1 MSLTKSA
8 NSRFAPSTET
18 RQFMSVQTPY
28 TFGDYAGNNPA
39 SPLSAARYND
49 KADEGRR
56 GLMGA
61 FGLLGALGL
70 PLQETRA
77 HPLNGP
83 NPIQLSD
90 AGAKGYVSRAGG
102 LTAGLYANKDAAAR
116 LKSVQESRLDAIGPR
131 LADEYDSSRIQAIL
145 AAGDDYWRN
154 KAAVASQTAGQNTN
168 LPVQKILAKDGTVL
182 LQGHARSKEELIAN
196 AVKEA
201 ETSSDPRKKVVNLN
215 GADLTGLNFKDM
227 ALTNISMRGANIKGT
242 TFENCKLE
250 NVDMAEIQ
258 ADHTTKISKSLLR
271 NVDMS
276 GADAPGIQLEH
287 IRGEFVNMAGANM
300 AGARWS
306 DVKIENLWA
315 AEINLNNAQLGTVTI
330 TGPYSSFK
338 DAQMH
343 GAKVSMSQFGDVNRG
358 IDMSG
363 IKATHSTWSDVKF
376 HQSDMSGSD
385 FSSGT
390 FTRVDMSRVYTK
402 PGYPMTFDKANI
414 TGLTVGR
421 GAELTADKAIK
432 DGITLRPVEN
442 FVFRGTEPLD
452 RAVDAAIVAGAA
464 EASIKNAHGD
474 TDLEQ
479 VQRAQLV
486 QPQHLQQQRPKPNL
500 LMQPAAPSPFSNG
513 KRKSH

>member
-18 RQFMSVQTPY
+18 RRFMSVQTPY
-28 TFGDYAGNNPA
+28 THGDYTGNNPP
-39 SPLSAARYND
+39 SPFSAARYND
-49 KADEGRR
+49 QADEGRR

-90 AGAKGYVSRAGG
+90 AGAKGYASRAAG
-102 LTAGLYANKDAAAR
+102 LTAGVFASKAAEAR
-116 LKSVQESRLDAIGPR
+116 FRNVQKSRLDAITPR

-154 KAAVASQTAGQNTN
+154 KAAVASQTAGQDTN

-182 LQGHARSKEELIAN
+182 LQGHARSKEELIAK

-201 ETSSDPRKKVVNLN
+201 ETSSDPKKKVVNLN

-242 TFENCKLE
+242 TFDNCKLE
-250 NVDMAEIQ
+250 NVDMAEVQ
-258 ADHTTKISKSLLR
+258 ADHTTKISKCLMR

-287 IRGEFVNMAGANM
+287 IRGEYINMAGANM
-300 AGARWS
+300 AGAKWT

-315 AEINLNNAQLGTVTI
+315 AEINLNKAQLGTVAI

-452 RAVDAAIVAGAA
+452 RAVDAAVVAGVA
-464 EASIKNAHGD
+464 EASIKNADGD

-486 QPQHLQQQRPKPNL
+486 QAQQQRPKPNP
-500 LMQPAAPSPFSNG
+500 LMQPAAPSPFGNG

>member
-1 MSLTKSA
+1 MGPTKASGIFGKT
-8 NSRFAPSTET
+8 NQEV
-18 RQFMSVQTPY
+18 RQHH
-28 TFGDYAGNNPA
+28 A
-39 SPLSAARYND
+39 SFLSAYNLGNYTDANPSPPTSASRYNNQ
-49 KADEGRR
+49 ADDTKRSALSAMFGSFA
-56 GLMGA
+56 LIA
-61 FGLLGALGL
+61 F

-77 HPLNGP
+77 HHPLHSP
-83 NPIQLSD
+83 D
-90 AGAKGYVSRAGG
+90 AIALKSSYINRTGVTGQGIFG
-102 LTAGLYANKDAAAR
+102 QKDATAR
-116 LKSVQESRLDAIGPR
+116 LKSVQESRLDAITPR

-154 KAAVASQTAGQNTN
+154 KAAVASQTAGQDTN

-182 LQGHARSKEELIAN
+182 LQGHARSKEELIAK

-201 ETSSDPRKKVVNLN
+201 ETSSDPKKKVVNLN
-215 GADLTGLNFKDM
+215 GADLTGLNFKDV
-227 ALTNISMRGANIKGT
+227 ALSNVSMRGANIKGT
-242 TFENCKLE
+242 TFDNCKLE
-250 NVDMAEIQ
+250 NVDMAEVQ
-258 ADHTTKISKSLLR
+258 ADHTTKISKCLMR

-287 IRGEFVNMAGANM
+287 IRGEFINMAGANM
-300 AGARWS
+300 AGAKWT

-315 AEINLNNAQLGTVTI
+315 AEINLNKAQLGTVTI

-343 GAKVSMSQFGDVNRG
+343 EAKVSMSQFGDVNRG

-363 IKATHSTWSDVKF
+363 IKASFSTWSDVKF
-376 HQSDMSGSD
+376 HQSDVSGSD
-385 FSSGT
+385 FSGGY
-390 FTRVDMSRVYTK
+390 FTRADMSKVYTK
-402 PGYPMTFDKANI
+402 PGYPMILDNANI

-452 RAVDAAIVAGAA
+452 RAVDAAVVAGVA
-464 EASIKNAHGD
+464 EASIKNAYGD

-479 VQRAQLV
+479 IQRAQLV
-486 QPQHLQQQRPKPNL
+486 QAQQLQRPKPNP
-500 LMQPAAPSPFSNG
+500 LMQPAAPSPFSG

>member
-1 MSLTKSA
+1 MGPTKASGIFV
-8 NSRFAPSTET
+8 RTTQET
-18 RQFMSVQTPY
+18 RHHGSSFLSAYNLGNY
-28 TFGDYAGNNPA
+28 TDSNP
-39 SPLSAARYND
+39 PPPTSAARYNRQ
-49 KADEGRR
+49 ADDSKRSA
-56 GLMGA
+56 LTAMFGA
-61 FGLLGALGL
+61 FALAAF

-77 HPLNGP
+77 DNVRYSSD
-83 NPIQLSD
+83 PIALKSS
-90 AGAKGYVSRAGG
+90 YVNRTGVTG
-102 LTAGLYANKDAAAR
+102 QGIFGQKDAISR
-116 LKSVQESRLDAIGPR
+116 LRSVQESRLDAITPR

-154 KAAVASQTAGQNTN
+154 KAAVASQTAGQDTN

-182 LQGHARSKEELIAN
+182 LQGHARSKEELIAR

-201 ETSSDPRKKVVNLN
+201 ETSSDPKKKVVNLN
-215 GADLTGLNFKDM
+215 GADLTGLNFKDV
-227 ALTNISMRGANIKGT
+227 ALSNVSMRGANIKGT
-242 TFENCKLE
+242 TFDNCKLE
-250 NVDMAEIQ
+250 NVDMAEVQ
-258 ADHTTKISKSLLR
+258 ADHTTKISKCLMR

-287 IRGEFVNMAGANM
+287 IRGEYINMAGANM
-300 AGARWS
+300 AGAKWT

-315 AEINLNNAQLGTVTI
+315 AEINLNKAQLGTVAI

-343 GAKVSMSQFGDVNRG
+343 EAEVSMSQFGDVNRG

-363 IKATHSTWSDVKF
+363 IKASFSTWSDVNF
-376 HQSDMSGSD
+376 HKSDVSGSD
-385 FSSGT
+385 FSGGN
-390 FTRVDMSRVYTK
+390 FTRVDMSKVYTK
-402 PGYPMTFDKANI
+402 PGYPMIFDNANI

-452 RAVDAAIVAGAA
+452 RAVDAAVVAGVA
-464 EASIKNAHGD
+464 EASIKNANGD

-486 QPQHLQQQRPKPNL
+486 QAQQQRPKPNP
-500 LMQPAAPSPFSNG
+500 LMQPAAPSPFSG